1 MQLNPK
7 PCPKLP
13 SAPHTAQAPLQGTF
27 STGLNFKNNTLSTE
41 RGGIACHITP
51 PPPTHHHPSRTH
63 ICISPEFS
71 PTPSKSPAAATELP
85 ALPPAVG
92 APWGRQQ
99 FCQQPCKRFGYFL
112 RCFSGFAFV
121 LGFVW
126 FVFFF
131 FSFFLPFL
139 LFFPHPPPLLH
150 LPFFCRGFAQS
161 SGQTHSSP
169 IPLINHPL
177 GTPRGKAVS
186 ARHGADW
193 PLANYPRGRVRLG

>member
-131 FSFFLPFL
+131 FSFFLPFFIIL
-139 LFFPHPPPLLH
+139 PPTPPTPSPPLF
-150 LPFFCRGFAQS
+150 LPRFCSELWSDPQLSHPSHKSPPRHAQRQ
-161 SGQTHSSP
+161 SGVCP
-169 IPLINHPL
+169 
-177 GTPRGKAVS
+177 
-186 ARHGADW
+186 AR
-193 PLANYPRGRVRLG
+193 R